1 MVACCL
7 AKPPRIH
14 LFFFPPKPALPRTCS
29 VRRGVWLFYV
39 VLWLFDVVSHP
50 TVSPYLPRIPFSPS
64 EEEIFPFKLKRK
76 RFPMRL
82 SFAMTINKAHGQT
95 IPNVGVYLSDSG
107 QLYVA
112 LFSRISRKTTK
123 VLMNLV
129 QEFSQEGVYTST
141 VMYQGVLR
149 DK

>member
-1 MVACCL
+1 MPNYSFKESRSNKWILICKYFDPDVINVEIVFGHHAGI
-7 AKPPRIH
+7 R
-14 LFFFPPKPALPRTCS
+14 
-29 VRRGVWLFYV
+29 
-39 VLWLFDVVSHP
+39 VLLS
-50 TVSPYLPRIPFSPS
+50 RIPFSPS

-82 SFAMTINKAHGQT
+82 GFAMTINKARGQT

-129 QEFSQEGVYTST
+129 QEYSQEGVYTST
-141 VMYQGVLR
+141 VVYQGVLR